1 MFHQAKNMFRSKK
14 LIFAAIGLALSLF
27 ASCYSFSGI
36 SLDYGVM
43 KTYYVGNF
51 QNNALNAPPTLPVT
65 LAEALREKVRRESRL
80 VQANTDPDIEFVGTL
95 VDFRVTAEAPQGGN
109 NRESTSVN
117 RLTIVT
123 AIEYINYK
131 DQDKGWKSN
140 FSFVYDYP
148 STTDL
153 SSVQDEAIEV
163 ISDQMM
169 EDIFNKAFTD
179 W

>member
-1 MFHQAKNMFRSKK
+1 MIFRARTVQF
-14 LIFAAIGLALSLF
+14 FAAMLLLSLL

-36 SLDYGVM
+36 SINYDVT
-43 KTYYVGNF
+43 KTYYIANF
-51 QNNALNAPPTLPVT
+51 QNNALNAPPTLPQS
-65 LAEALREKVRRESRL
+65 LAEALREKIRRESRL
-80 VQANTDPDIEFVGTL
+80 VQSDTDPDIEFNGTL

-109 NRESTSVN
+109 NRESTAVN

-123 AIEYINYK
+123 AIEYINNNSTNE
-131 DQDKGWKSN
+131 DDKGWKSN
-140 FSFVYDYP
+140 FSFFYDYP

-163 ISDQMM
+163 ILDQMM

>member
-1 MFHQAKNMFRSKK
+1 MRYRTVFYA
-14 LIFAAIGLALSLF
+14 LILAALSSRLF
-27 ASCYSFSGI
+27 SSCYTFSGV
-36 SLDYGVM
+36 SVDYDTM

-51 QNNALNAPPTLPVT
+51 QNNALNAPPILPQT
-65 LAEALREKVRRESRL
+65 LAEALREKVRLDSRL
-80 VQANTDPDIEFVGTL
+80 VQTDVNPDIEFKGTL

-123 AIEYINYK
+123 AVEYINYK
-131 DQDKGWKSN
+131 AEDKGWKSN
-140 FSFVYDYP
+140 FSFFYDYP
-148 STTDL
+148 STQDL
-153 SSVQDEAIEV
+153 STVQDEAIEEIV
-163 ISDQMM
+163 DQMM

>member
-1 MFHQAKNMFRSKK
+1 MFRIKS
-14 LIFAAIGLALSLF
+14 FRFVAGLFLLSLT
-27 ASCYSFSGI
+27 AACYTFSNV
-36 SLDYGVM
+36 SVDYEVT

-51 QNNALNAPPTLPVT
+51 QNNALNAPPILPQT

-80 VQANTDPDIEFVGTL
+80 VQSDVDPDVEFIGTL

-123 AIEYINYK
+123 AIEYINAN
-131 DQDKGWKSN
+131 DEEKGWKSN
-140 FSFVYDYP
+140 FSFFYDYP

-169 EDIFNKAFTD
+169 EDIFNKAFASD

>member
-1 MFHQAKNMFRSKK
+1 MFQSKPFPF
-14 LIFAAIGLALSLF
+14 IAGLLLLSMVS
-27 ASCYSFSGI
+27 SCYTFSGI
-36 SLDYGVM
+36 SVDYTVM

-51 QNNALNAPPTLPVT
+51 QNNALNSPPILPQT

-80 VQANTDPDIEFVGTL
+80 VQSDVDPDIEFVGTL

-109 NRESTSVN
+109 NRESTAVN

-131 DQDKGWKSN
+131 DEEKGWKSN
-140 FSFVYDYP
+140 FSFFYDYP
-148 STTDL
+148 SNTDL
-153 SSVQDEAIEV
+153 SSIQDEAIEV

>member
-1 MFHQAKNMFRSKK
+1 MFRSRSF
-14 LIFAAIGLALSLF
+14 LFFTGLLLLSLF

-36 SLDYGVM
+36 SVDYSVM

-51 QNNALNAPPTLPVT
+51 QNNALNAPPILPQT

-80 VQANTDPDIEFVGTL
+80 VQSDIDPDIEFVGTL
-95 VDFRVTAEAPQGGN
+95 VDFRITAEAPQGGDA
-109 NRESTSVN
+109 RESTSVN

-131 DQDKGWKSN
+131 DEEKGWKSN
-140 FSFVYDYP
+140 FSFFYDYP

-153 SSVQDEAIEV
+153 SSVEDEAIEV